1 MNASDARAALDRRD
15 ARIANLK
22 ESNSSAVEIAAAA
35 QKALTELK
43 SIVPDSVTGGV
54 RTMISW
60 GGGGVLPA
68 VVNSLW
74 PSLPAPLAP
83 ALLTVGAIG
92 SQFLEMS
99 ADGIAAAE
107 AMADGAGAVTS
118 YLVTVRV
125 GEEAMAFIKKM

>member
-1 MNASDARAALDRRD
+1 MTGAEAQAALERRD

-22 ESNSSAVEIAAAA
+22 NSNSSAVEIAAAA
-35 QKALTELK
+35 QKAFVELK

-54 RTMISW
+54 RTLISW

-68 VVNSLW
+68 VANSLW

-83 ALLTVGAIG
+83 AILTVAAIA
-92 SQFLEMS
+92 SQFVEMS

-118 YLVTVRV
+118 YLVTMRV
-125 GEEAMAFIKKM
+125 GEEAMAFFKKM